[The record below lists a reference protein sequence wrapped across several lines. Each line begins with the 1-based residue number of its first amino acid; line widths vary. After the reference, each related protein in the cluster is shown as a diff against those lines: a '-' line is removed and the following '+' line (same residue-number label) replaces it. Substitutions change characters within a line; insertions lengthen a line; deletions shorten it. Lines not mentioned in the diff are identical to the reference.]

1 MTYRYHTGIHVAMNI
16 NDIYDKWYIW
26 YTDIQVSVMIYMI
39 YRYHTDIHVAMNIK
53 SIN

>member
-16 NDIYDKWYIW
+16 NDIYDIYDKWYIW
-26 YTDIQVSVMIYMI
+26 Y
-39 YRYHTDIHVAMNIK
+39 TDIHVAMNIK